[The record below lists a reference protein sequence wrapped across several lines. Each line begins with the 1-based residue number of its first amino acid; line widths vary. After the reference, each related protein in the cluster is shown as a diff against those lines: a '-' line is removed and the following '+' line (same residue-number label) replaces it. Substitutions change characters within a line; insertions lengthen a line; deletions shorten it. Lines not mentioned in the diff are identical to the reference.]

1 MSLGRS
7 RGTNKLR
14 VRGVY
19 VSGKSSIFHGAQRCA
34 VRRGFIAL
42 FVVSATVG
50 CHQPRESEGLLGAR
64 ARTPAPS
71 GTGSCDFDLAGD
83 KADTVFFTL
92 GLLNE
97 YNGRGIV
104 EDSDRVE
111 GFYCN
116 ETNTARLFR
125 RYLGRLAQEQGLN
138 PAVREETVQ
147 QCLVSYYSKPIADR
161 LNSCYR
167 YQMTDQRLAQASD
180 GTYRRT
186 ADPSLLA
193 SRLFARDS
201 ISFITEKGLSD
212 EAFFR
217 RRALAYLAGAWARYG
232 RGNEFV
238 FANAHDKATLV
249 EGLLSD
255 LGCSRISLESTYG
268 LVPQANIVRFQPT
281 DEVTEWLRKTW

>member
-1 MSLGRS
+1 MFGE
-7 RGTNKLR
+7 
-14 VRGVY
+14 
-19 VSGKSSIFHGAQRCA
+19 SSMFDGAHRCA
-34 VRRGFIAL
+34 VRRGLIAL
-42 FVVSATVG
+42 FVLSATIG
-50 CHQPRESEGLLGAR
+50 CRQPRESEGLLGAR
-64 ARTPAPS
+64 AHTPAPS

-83 KADTVFFTL
+83 KADTVFFIL
-92 GLLNE
+92 GLLEE

-125 RYLGRLAQEQGLN
+125 RYLGKLAQEQGLN

-147 QCLVSYYSKPIADR
+147 ECLVSYYSKPIADR

-167 YQMTDQRLAQASD
+167 YEMTDQPLAQAAD

-186 ADPSLLA
+186 ANPSLLA
-193 SRLFARDS
+193 TGLFTRGS
-201 ISFITEKGLSD
+201 VSVITEKGLSD

-232 RGNEFV
+232 RGNDFV

-268 LVPQANIVRFQPT
+268 VAPQANIVRFQPT